1 MEWLVGLL
9 PGAAC
14 VAMCAG
20 CVWMMARGHRK
31 HGGQEGEGDGQ
42 SPVASSEP
50 KDG

>member
-20 CVWMMARGHRK
+20 CALMMARGHRK
-31 HGGQEGEGDGQ
+31 HEREGEHTRRSRAARSERNDG
-42 SPVASSEP
+42 
-50 KDG
+50 